1 MCRWTPH
8 DFGNFICCLNCQVD
22 EGCGTGGQLA
32 AGHSW
37 TYAAHPSLSQNLEQ
51 PLFGTCFTRCSLP
64 YFCRGIP
71 CTWDWLPP
79 RDQWSSCLH
88 VGLRDSFRALKIAG
102 KKSDEKKTSL
112 YDMDR
117 QEGKKDPTCPKGTTA
132 GESKSRWS
140 MVVSWGIWS
149 TLAQFHNYFFRL
161 IDTPN
166 WFNFYNEVKI
176 AQFKKRSMGR
186 KIIPAREDKGSLLV
200 YEPEKI
206 GEMYWGPS
214 PQPSGPF
221 GIQASQIV
229 GGGSAETRGRT
240 ASGTS
245 TLYLLD
251 GGPRSDHV
259 TFDRSIWFMRYVS
272 MCIIFRLLDI
282 FRQEN

>member
-1 MCRWTPH
+1 
-8 DFGNFICCLNCQVD
+8 
-22 EGCGTGGQLA
+22 
-32 AGHSW
+32 
-37 TYAAHPSLSQNLEQ
+37 
-51 PLFGTCFTRCSLP
+51 
-64 YFCRGIP
+64 
-71 CTWDWLPP
+71 
-79 RDQWSSCLH
+79 
-88 VGLRDSFRALKIAG
+88 
-102 KKSDEKKTSL
+102 
-112 YDMDR
+112 
-117 QEGKKDPTCPKGTTA
+117 
-132 GESKSRWS
+132 
-140 MVVSWGIWS
+140 
-149 TLAQFHNYFFRL
+149 
-161 IDTPN
+161 
-166 WFNFYNEVKI
+166 
-176 AQFKKRSMGR
+176 MGR

>member
-1 MCRWTPH
+1 MNPPWLWKPPFAASIVRWMKAVELV
-8 DFGNFICCLNCQVD
+8 GSW
-22 EGCGTGGQLA
+22 QLDI
-32 AGHSW
+32 AGHMQRILHS
-37 TYAAHPSLSQNLEQ
+37 HRILSNRG
-51 PLFGTCFTRCSLP
+51 GTCFTRCSLP

-71 CTWDWLPP
+71 CAWDWLPP

-117 QEGKKDPTCPKGTTA
+117 QEGKTDSICPKGTTA

-161 IDTPN
+161 IPQIDSTSTMRWKSPN
-166 WFNFYNEVKI
+166 SKKDQWGVRLSQQGKI
-176 AQFKKRSMGR
+176 REASWSTNRKKLGR
-186 KIIPAREDKGSLLV
+186 CTGAH
-200 YEPEKI
+200 
-206 GEMYWGPS
+206 
-214 PQPSGPF
+214 GPF

-245 TLYLLD
+245 TLYLPD

-259 TFDRSIWFMRYVS
+259 TSDSSIWFMRYVS
-272 MCIIFRLLDI
+272 MCVLFLDI